1 VASIVGGGL
10 AAVLFEKFGGWSAA
24 FYGSALLALISGL
37 LALVLKRVPLPAKS
51 TIKAGAVY
59 AN

>member
-1 VASIVGGGL
+1 M
-10 AAVLFEKFGGWSAA
+10 LFEKFGSWSAA

-37 LALVLKRVPLPAKS
+37 LALVLKRVPLPV
-51 TIKAGAVY
+51 KATVNERAMY